1 MDMLPNIPTVA
12 KFVPDY
18 EGSTFYGVRRGLKIV
33 EQGQPYLIDAHVV
46 PGYATPPLARGD

>member
-1 MDMLPNIPTVA
+1 LTSWIELIRAGRVRALAVTGAARMDMLPNIPTVA

-33 EQGQPYLIDAHVV
+33 E
-46 PGYATPPLARGD
+46 